1 MKKILTSVILASGM
15 VLCASSA
22 KAANNYNLT
31 PEIAN
36 AYFNIVD
43 GLAEKHNN
51 YLLKA
56 GNEMDGDG
64 FDAHFWDA
72 RLVDFDNNTVPELFF
87 IYDTDY
93 AGGNIENATNSTTQY
108 QVWGWNGSNAYQIVK
123 EKIGYVE
130 GSGAVMPDLDSIFT
144 ENGKS
149 YLHFIPYAQDW
160 DYFDDGRGMVT
171 HKFYTVENGKWVE
184 DKEKELYFA
193 PYYTDDGFKYLDAT
207 IGGKSVS
214 EDEMLNRIDYILDNS
229 INIWTDD
236 YEHTKFINFA
246 KEINIPFKV
255 TSNIQKM
262 IVDGQPVELQA
273 YNVGGSNYIRLRDI
287 AAVMKDTK
295 KPFDVQWLF
304 NKIVVVEDTPYSDD
318 KITATSQSG
327 IATKKMGRIFYMT
340 PEEYLESLEYNDTT
354 CEWFVESRALNIN
367 DENYIKLRDVA
378 KRINFGVDWDSN
390 TKTVIID
397 SSKNYSA

>member
-1 MKKILTSVILASGM
+1 MKKILTSLILASGM
-15 VLCASSA
+15 VLCASQA

-43 GLAEKHNN
+43 GLAEKHDL
-51 YLLKA
+51 YLLQA
-56 GNEMDGDG
+56 CNGIYENG
-64 FDAHFWDA
+64 FEKNFWDA
-72 RLVDFDNNTVPELFF
+72 RLVDFDNNKVPELFF

-93 AGGNIENATNSTTQY
+93 IDGNIENAVNSSEY
-108 QVWGWNGSNAYQIVK
+108 QVWGWNGSNAYQMVK
-123 EKIGYVE
+123 GKIGYTE
-130 GSGAVMPDLDSIFT
+130 GSGAIMQDLDSIFT

-171 HKFYTVENGKWVE
+171 HKFYTVKNGQWVE

-193 PYYTDDGFKYLDAT
+193 PYATDYGFEYFDAT
-207 IGGKSVS
+207 IGGKPVS
-214 EDEMLNRIDYILDNS
+214 GDEMLNRIYYVMDNS
-229 INIWTDD
+229 INVWSDD
-236 YEHTKFINFA
+236 YEHTKFVNFA
-246 KEINIPFKV
+246 NEVNIPFKV
-255 TSNIQKM
+255 TSNIETM

-287 AAVMKDTK
+287 AAVMKDTQ

-304 NKIVVVEDTPYSDD
+304 NQIVVVEDTPYSGD
-318 KITATSQSG
+318 KSSAISQSG
-327 IATKKMGRIFYMT
+327 IATKAIGRIFYMT
-340 PEEYLESLEYNDTT
+340 PNEYLQSLEYDRIM
-354 CEWFVESRALNIN
+354 CEWFVESRALKIN